1 VTATW
6 SEGERGH
13 LNLVEFT
20 REDARWQ
27 AQHEIVERDGVLM
40 FAGSSDFLAFCN
52 GMRRVAHDTPGTHAI
67 ALAQEFFARRGRGF
81 SVWTRMLPEDDD
93 LAAAAEAAG
102 IRTFGDDRAPQMIC
116 RSRIPDAELPAGV
129 TIDVVDGAADVAHFA
144 RINGEAYTVYGMPA
158 EASASHFD
166 GPHALASPNVHAVL
180 ARLDGEPV
188 GATLLHESHGI
199 AGVYW
204 VAVLEAARGRGV
216 AAALV
221 RHVTNV
227 GFDRG
232 AANVQLQASSM
243 GEPIYR
249 RLGYEDLYRYRFHLA
264 MPPT

>member
-1 VTATW
+1 VNASW
-6 SEGERGH
+6 SEAELGH
-13 LNLVEFT
+13 LNVVEFT
-20 REDARWQ
+20 REDTRWQ
-27 AQHEIVERDGVLM
+27 SAHEIVERDGVLL

-52 GMRRVAHDTPGTHAI
+52 GMRRVDHSVPGTDAV
-67 ALAQEFFARRGRGF
+67 AMAQEFFAARRRGF
-81 SVWTRMLPEDDD
+81 SVWTRTVPEDDD
-93 LAAAAEAAG
+93 LVAATEAAG
-102 IRTFGDDRAPQMIC
+102 LMVFGEDRAPQMIC
-116 RSRIPDAELPAGV
+116 RTRLDDAELPEGV
-129 TIDVVDGAADVAHFA
+129 TIDRVGGPADLAHFA

-166 GPHALASPNVHAVL
+166 GPRALASPNAYAVL

-204 VAVLEAARGRGV
+204 VATLEPARGRGI

-221 RHVTNV
+221 RHVTNI

-232 AANVQLQASSM
+232 AANVQLQASTM

-249 RLGYEDLYRYRFHLA
+249 RLGYDELYRYRLHLA
-264 MPPT
+264 MPPR